1 MSYVSS
7 YVCSS
12 DLIVLTR
19 RAKGGGTMRETG
31 RTSLTCEDV
40 PEVGCRSEFER
51 LIKANRR
58 QLETFDAKAV
68 IPVNRAVRSTMLQ
81 DWIISPEAVRLSYQP
96 LVLAEDYG
104 DYWSPPPWG
113 LGAGPVLSRGS
124 FIQDPRPTPSEFN
137 PPADFLDAREEIAR
151 RVRGDADQSGVFET
165 ARLGELAIRDEQF
178 AATVETYIE
187 IGRAHV

>member
-1 MSYVSS
+1 
-7 YVCSS
+7 
-12 DLIVLTR
+12 
-19 RAKGGGTMRETG
+19 MRETC
-31 RTSLTCEDV
+31 RTFLTCEDV

-113 LGAGPVLSRGS
+113 LR
-124 FIQDPRPTPSEFN
+124 SEK
-137 PPADFLDAREEIAR
+137 R
-151 RVRGDADQSGVFET
+151 RVGKECVRTFSF
-165 ARLGELAIRDEQF
+165 RWSPC
-178 AATVETYIE
+178 
-187 IGRAHV
+187 